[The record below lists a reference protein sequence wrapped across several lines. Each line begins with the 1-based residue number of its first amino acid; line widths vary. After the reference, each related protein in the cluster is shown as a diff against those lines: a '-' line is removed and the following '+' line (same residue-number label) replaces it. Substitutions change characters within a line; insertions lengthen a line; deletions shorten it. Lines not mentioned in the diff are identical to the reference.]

1 MDNIYTFFLVISVS
15 CNYLNEAATCTDCGN
30 ITLGKESK
38 NITYGSSN
46 EYNCN
51 CEWTIPTSMYTD
63 HGTAVVLLLQNVSLP
78 MTTGTGSIDCPGE
91 IRFPTTTPIATT
103 ILKLHSS
110 TQTSPEETSKAG
122 RDETSE
128 IPNGI
133 TPRRQGQGSNDT
145 STPLTTNAESDSTTV
160 IIIVVCI
167 TVLLVIGIAILL
179 ILRYCKSKKTTP
191 EEPIKLTEIKGSNR
205 SSEKVMVDNILYGTA
220 DANSVPENKEVNGND
235 DTDVAALYS
244 VVQKNKTEPDGNRI
258 VIENKDTV
266 TVQEDP
272 SCVYAVVQ
280 K

>member
-51 CEWTIPTSMYTD
+51 CEWTIPT
-63 HGTAVVLLLQNVSLP
+63 
-78 MTTGTGSIDCPGE
+78 
-91 IRFPTTTPIATT
+91 TTTPIATT